1 MKPSSK
7 LFLSLPTALFVS
19 SMINSPIN
27 LPLAAAPAR
36 ENAKTEA
43 EVEEAN
49 PPTETR
55 RPQPTQRLVFKDT
68 SDAAGQTV
76 QLHLNIFN
84 PTGHKAGDK
93 TPVFVFFF
101 GGGWNTG
108 NPRLLFQHCA
118 YFASRGIVAI
128 APEYRVKNRQN
139 TTPFECVAD
148 GKSAI
153 RYVRAHATELGIAPD
168 KIVAA
173 GTSAGGHVAAC
184 AAIIPGLDEKG
195 EDTALSSVPNAL
207 VLYNPVI
214 DTSPKGFGNAR
225 LKERWKEIS
234 PLQQVRPGLPP
245 TIVFHGDADQT
256 VPYANAVAFTEAM
269 KRAGN
274 RCELVTFP
282 GVGHGFV
289 PRFATPTAQS
299 ALRDT
304 DKFLVSLGYLR
315 GEPTL

>member
-1 MKPSSK
+1 M
-7 LFLSLPTALFVS
+7 LFLATSLVALGSFGHIVS
-19 SMINSPIN
+19 
-27 LPLAAAPAR
+27 AAPVSPPGVA
-36 ENAKTEA
+36 ENEGEA
-43 EVEEAN
+43 QAQV
-49 PPTETR
+49 P
-55 RPQPTQRLVFKDT
+55 RPQPTQRLVFKNT
-68 SDAAGQTV
+68 TDAAGQPV

-84 PTGHKAGDK
+84 PAGHKAGDK
-93 TPVFVFFF
+93 TPVFVFFY

-128 APEYRVKNRQN
+128 APDYRVKNRQQ

-153 RYVRAHATELGIAPD
+153 RYVRAHASELGIDPD

-173 GTSAGGHVAAC
+173 GTSAGGHVAAS

-195 EDTALSSVPNAL
+195 EDTAVSSVPNAL

-214 DTSPKGFGNAR
+214 DTSPAGFGNAR
-225 LKERWKEIS
+225 LKERWQEIS
-234 PLQQVRPGLPP
+234 PLQHVRPGLPP
-245 TIVFHGDADQT
+245 TIVFHGDADTT
-256 VPYANAVAFTEAM
+256 VPYANVVAFEAAM
-269 KRAGN
+269 KQAGN

-289 PRFATPTAQS
+289 PRFSTSTAQQ
-299 ALRDT
+299 AIRDT
-304 DKFLVSLGYLR
+304 DKFLASLGYLQ